1 MALMANTGGETM
13 SIISLQDLTTNIIE
27 VRDANGFMGA
37 NVPVGSYA
45 MLFDYS
51 GSSFSLY
58 GIDDNGAMGWKFP
71 DDIDTDG
78 YFNNN
83 GYGFLLSELGNNLSA
98 DIYLNDDAG
107 FHIPPN
113 IYNITDQTV
122 VEMTDADGIVS
133 TQTFFTGHY
142 ALLPEFQNSTDMAL
156 YQVEVTQNDDG
167 TTSYTIPDD
176 GIPINVPFSLFADPS
191 SDFNGDISKAFAV
204 SSQ

>member
-13 SIISLQDLTTNIIE
+13 STISLQDLTTNIIE

-37 NVPVGSYA
+37 DVPVGSYA

-58 GIDDNGAMGWKFP
+58 GIGQGPDDNGEMGWKFP
-71 DDIDTDG
+71 DDLDTDG

-83 GYGFLLSELGNNLSA
+83 GNGFLLSELGNNLSD
-98 DIYLNDDAG
+98 DIYLNEDAS
-107 FHIPPN
+107 FHIPQN

-133 TQTFFTGHY
+133 TQTF
-142 ALLPEFQNSTDMAL
+142 LLVIMLFCEFQNSTDMAL
-156 YQVEVTQNDDG
+156 YQVEVT
-167 TTSYTIPDD
+167 
-176 GIPINVPFSLFADPS
+176 
-191 SDFNGDISKAFAV
+191 
-204 SSQ
+204 